1 LKFQG
6 LQVLG
11 IQQVESSLFV
21 VFHGEVSPK
30 GMKEITHP

>member
-11 IQQVESSLFV
+11 IEQVKALLFV
-21 VFHGEVSPK
+21 LFHDEVSPK

>member
-11 IQQVESSLFV
+11 IQQVESLLFV
-21 VFHGEVSPK
+21 LFHGEVAPK
-30 GMKEITHP
+30 GMKEIMHP